1 MPELYEILAKAGIK
15 VTGPLTVTVPTGAWT
30 LLPFDTEMITRGS
43 AASVDTANSAVN
55 INEDGKYGVLIMVN
69 AGFDR
74 QEELNLTFQ
83 INGTPTSDYL
93 SEQGRAT
100 NKPVDFSW
108 YGIVDLVAGDVIQ
121 AVLRMEATETD
132 VNVLS
137 ANMVVSKE
145 E

>member
-1 MPELYEILAKAGIK
+1 
-15 VTGPLTVTVPTGAWT
+15 
-30 LLPFDTEMITRGS
+30 
-43 AASVDTANSAVN
+43 
-55 INEDGKYGVLIMVN
+55 MVN